1 LTLLE
6 LGLETGRT
14 HQIRVHMAALSHPV
28 AGDSVYGRKNSHNA
42 EMGITRQCLHAH
54 TLAFSHPRTGENLQ
68 FTAPLWP
75 DMLYTLDLLR
85 QAGGA

>member
-1 LTLLE
+1 
-6 LGLETGRT
+6 
-14 HQIRVHMAALSHPV
+14 
-28 AGDSVYGRKNSHNA
+28 
-42 EMGITRQCLHAH
+42 MGITRQCLHAH